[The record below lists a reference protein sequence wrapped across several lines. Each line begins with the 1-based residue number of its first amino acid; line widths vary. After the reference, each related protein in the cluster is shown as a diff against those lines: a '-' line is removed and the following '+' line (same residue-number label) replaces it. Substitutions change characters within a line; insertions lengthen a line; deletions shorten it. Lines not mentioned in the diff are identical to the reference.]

1 MLDFKIGRSDD
12 EEEKNLIK
20 CEDTDEDVPGIFFL
34 KKRFLPYIL
43 NVFDFADYGSIRRNP
58 NFQNPDDGLQV
69 IGTMSAEEIR
79 QEKLSIWKNVSV
91 ISLSWMFLFTA
102 YNAVANLQ
110 V

>member
-1 MLDFKIGRSDD
+1 MPYT
-12 EEEKNLIK
+12 K
-20 CEDTDEDVPGIFFL
+20 CVRL
-34 KKRFLPYIL
+34 L
-43 NVFDFADYGSIRRNP
+43 DYGSIRRNP

-110 V
+110 VRIFCRNLSLHF

>member
-1 MLDFKIGRSDD
+1 M
-12 EEEKNLIK
+12 
-20 CEDTDEDVPGIFFL
+20 
-34 KKRFLPYIL
+34 KKRKTLSNVRIQMKTFQVFKKKKKRLLPYIL